1 MKVRSRRAVNH
12 DDVTPLLGPERVMNS
27 LRVGPSGELFVHSDR
42 TMTGT
47 WESLAKSRMRWRI
60 GRQS

>member
-1 MKVRSRRAVNH
+1 MRVRSRRAVNH
-12 DDVTPLLGPERVMNS
+12 DVTPLLRPERVMNS
-27 LRVGPSGELFVHSDR
+27 LRVGPSGELAVHSDR

-47 WESLAKSRMRWRI
+47 WESLAKSRMRCRI